1 MNIHDKAPLPMEFLK
16 DANAKIII
24 TEANPDTNSKEKW
37 YTLTFEYATVL
48 RSSEWSKPD
57 KVNYR

>member
-1 MNIHDKAPLPMEFLK
+1 MEFLK